1 MRYSLKTKMV
11 LFGLM
16 LHGTIWLLAASA
28 SSYTAAKVIFE
39 TLDKD
44 LKEQAQFVRFSSR
57 LFQSF
62 YSQFEVNE
70 GYDPLTHGSDISES
84 VGWTNV
90 NIVVWDGLG
99 EIMYRTSN
107 TPGFD
112 FPKMNGFVDDIY
124 IHGGKETQ
132 WRIYNESIDGIFWV
146 SVGMN
151 TKHARQSAIDFGLKA
166 LYPMILI
173 IPLTIWGVY
182 FGSKKGLGAINKI
195 TNEVAH
201 RNPASLVPI
210 EEQNIPE
217 EVFPLVSSINGLLIR
232 LEGAIENEHRFTA
245 NAAHELQTPLA
256 AIKTELQLCQRS
268 SDNPEVINVLDRI
281 ASRVDRAVYTVQQL
295 LTLARI
301 ESEDSQLKMDIVD
314 LRSVV
319 IEDLADLAHLA
330 IDRDL
335 AIDFHENEPWQ
346 INGNKEILSIL
357 IRNLLTNAF
366 RYATSGSRI
375 EISAKVEDQHIKFFV
390 ANDSKFITAPEREK
404 MIDSFYRLPGNEMPG
419 AGLGLSIVQRIVTVH
434 HAMLEIDSWKNDQ
447 GVMVTVTFDRVS

>member
-1 MRYSLKTKMV
+1 MRYSLRTKMI

-16 LHGTIWLLAASA
+16 LHGTIWLLATSA
-28 SSYTAAKVIFE
+28 SSYTAAKVIFS

-44 LKEQAQFVRFSSR
+44 LQEQAQYVRFSSR

-62 YSQFEVNE
+62 YKQFDITE
-70 GYDPLTHGSDISES
+70 GYDPLKHGSDISES
-84 VGWTNV
+84 VGWNNV
-90 NIVVWDGLG
+90 NIVIWDSLG
-99 EIMYRTSN
+99 GIMYRSPN
-107 TPGFD
+107 APGFD
-112 FPKMNGFVDDIY
+112 SPKTNGFVDDVY
-124 IHGGKETQ
+124 IQGGKETQ
-132 WRIYNESIDGIFWV
+132 WRIYNENIDGIFWV

-151 TKHARQSAIDFGLKA
+151 TANARKSAIDFGLNA
-166 LYPMILI
+166 LYPMFLI
-173 IPLTIWGVY
+173 IPFTIFGVY

-195 TNEVAH
+195 ANEVSH

-210 EEQNIPE
+210 KEDNIPE
-217 EVFPLVSSINGLLIR
+217 EVFPLVSSINSLLIR

-295 LTLARI
+295 LTLARV
-301 ESEDSQLKMDIVD
+301 ESEDVQLKIDIVD

-330 IDRDL
+330 VDRDL
-335 AIDFHENEPWQ
+335 DIDFIESEAWQ
-346 INGNKEILSIL
+346 IKGNKEMLSIL

-366 RYATSGSRI
+366 RYATAGSQI
-375 EISAKVEDQHIKFFV
+375 EVSAKVSKDDIQFYV
-390 ANDSKFITAPEREK
+390 ANDSKLITAQEREK

-434 HAMLEIDSWKNDQ
+434 QASLEIDSWKNEQ
-447 GVMVTVTFDRVS
+447 GVMVSVTFARVS